1 MSLRFWNKPFEQ
13 KLECAFYDI
22 GDIGNWKWFV
32 GIFRGPPAIC
42 FYILRCF
49 PKNMLWL
56 WKLQYKHF
64 VNMLLKN
71 QTFGK
76 YFAKKFAYKIWHRN
90 NWNVKISN
98 HLRKKFV
105 SPLFDMRDIGNW
117 KSRTWKTVVLLKL
130 NLYDLPLF
138 ENRKLAIV
146 FANGK
151 FKKSFEQ

>member
-1 MSLRFWNKPFEQ
+1 MSLRFWNKSFEQ

-22 GDIGNWKWFV
+22 GDIEIWKWFV

-71 QTFGK
+71 QTFCK
-76 YFAKKFAYKIWHRN
+76 YFANIFGYKIWHRN
-90 NWNVKISN
+90 NWNVNISN
-98 HLRKKFV
+98 HLSKKIV
-105 SPLFDMRDIGNW
+105 SDLFDIRDIGNW
-117 KSRTWKTVVLLKL
+117 KSRMQKRTVLSKL
-130 NLYDLPLF
+130 NLSDLPLF

-146 FANGK
+146 FCK
-151 FKKSFEQ
+151 WKI